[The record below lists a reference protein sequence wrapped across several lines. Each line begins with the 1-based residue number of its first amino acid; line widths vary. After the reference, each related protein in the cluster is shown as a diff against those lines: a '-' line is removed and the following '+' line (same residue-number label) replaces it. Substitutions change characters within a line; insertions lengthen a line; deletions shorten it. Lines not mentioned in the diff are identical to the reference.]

1 MEDFGTDDLC
11 ALLDKLLVNS
21 LELIERD
28 VRLSQEAD
36 RLISDGKLDL
46 AHTRFTKGPNAV
58 SVVQLP
64 TEDYNPFR
72 ALSTVAV
79 SPDEQ
84 GVPQLTLERHVV
96 QASEERIDPA
106 SWFGILRPPT
116 LNSARDKF
124 ARSLD
129 AIVERANVRATL
141 SSYLNVFAMLNKRKS
156 VQ

>member
-1 MEDFGTDDLC
+1 MEDIGKDDLC
-11 ALLDKLLVNS
+11 ALLDKLLLSS
-21 LELIERD
+21 LELIEQD
-28 VRLSQEAD
+28 VRLSQETN
-36 RLISDGKLDL
+36 RLIADGKLDL

-79 SPDEQ
+79 SPDNQ
-84 GVPQLTLERHVV
+84 GVPQLTLERHAV

-141 SSYLNVFAMLNKRKS
+141 GSYLNVFAILNKRKS